1 MLCIVIS
8 LDKLQSKSYYQRK
21 RKNDDNSFDIPFQRR
36 AAIGSAQRVR
46 TSKARNKNDKRNLI
60 IRDAKKQVHYL
71 GWWLWHSW

>member
-1 MLCIVIS
+1 MIS

-46 TSKARNKNDKRNLI
+46 TSKARNKNDKRNLAETHI
-60 IRDAKKQVHYL
+60 KLTKNANMKYELKNQ
-71 GWWLWHSW
+71 